1 MPADPHVVAV
11 LALDGVVGF
20 DLAIPCQVFG
30 LTRLPGGDYPYQV
43 RVCGTAPTVAATA
56 GGVDY
61 YRIAAPNG
69 LDAAEEADTI
79 VVPGFPACRTAPPE
93 VLALL
98 RSAAARN
105 ARTVS
110 ICTGAFVLA
119 DAGLLSGHRATT
131 HWAAAAELARRHPD
145 IDVEPAAL
153 YLGDGRTFTSAGV
166 AAGLDLC
173 LHLVRRDHGAAVA
186 ASAARSV
193 VMAPTRDGNQAQFI
207 PPPAPTTVEGSLA
220 TTLDWM
226 GEHAAEPL
234 TLADIA
240 RHANLSTRTLG
251 RRFREQTGTT
261 PLHWLATRRL
271 HLARELLETTDLPI
285 PTVAERSGHGSGT
298 ALRVHFDRE
307 LRTSPQRYRQ
317 TFRMSSRSEDHADR

>member
-43 RVCGTAPTVAATA
+43 RVCGTAPSVTATA

-61 YRIAAPNG
+61 YRIAAPNA

-79 VVPGFPACRTAPPE
+79 VVPGVRMRRSTPPE
-93 VLALL
+93 VLDLL
-98 RSAAARN
+98 RGAAARN
-105 ARTVS
+105 VRTIS

-119 DAGLLSGHRATT
+119 DAGLLSGRRATT

-145 IDVEPAAL
+145 VEVDAAAL

-186 ASAARSV
+186 ASTARAV
-193 VMAPTRDGNQAQFI
+193 VMAPTRDGDQAQFI
-207 PPPAPTTVEGSLA
+207 PPPPPTTGDGSLA
-220 TTLDWM
+220 ATLAWM
-226 GEHAAEPL
+226 HEHAAEPL

-240 RHANLSTRTLG
+240 RHANLSTRTLT

-261 PLHWLATRRL
+261 PLHWLARRRL

-285 PTVAERSGHGSGT
+285 PAVAERSGHGSAT
-298 ALRVHFDRE
+298 ALRTHFDRE
-307 LRTSPQRYRQ
+307 LHTSPQRYRQ
-317 TFRMSSRSEDHADR
+317 TFRPSTGQRSHEW

>member
-43 RVCGTAPTVAATA
+43 RVCGTATSVTATA
-56 GGVDY
+56 GGVGY
-61 YRIAAPNG
+61 YRVEAPYD
-69 LDAAEEADTI
+69 LDAAEEASTI
-79 VVPGFPACRTAPPE
+79 VVPGISSPWRTPPE
-93 VLALL
+93 VLDLL
-98 RSAAARN
+98 RTAAERG

-110 ICTGAFVLA
+110 ICTGAFALA
-119 DAGLLSGHRATT
+119 DAGLLSGRRATT
-131 HWAAAAELARRHPD
+131 HWAAAAELGRRHPD
-145 IDVEPAAL
+145 VDVDAGAL
-153 YLGDGRTFTSAGV
+153 YLGDGRVFTSAGV

-186 ASAARSV
+186 ASTARTV

-207 PPPAPTTVEGSLA
+207 PPPPATGNGSLA
-220 TTLDWM
+220 ATLDWM
-226 GEHAAEPL
+226 REHATRSL

-240 RHANLSTRTLG
+240 HHANLSTRTLT

-261 PLHWLATRRL
+261 PLNWLAQQRL
-271 HLARELLETTDLPI
+271 HLARELLETTDLPV
-285 PTVAERSGHGSGT
+285 PTVAERSGHGSAN
-298 ALRVHFDRE
+298 ALRAHFDRE
-307 LRTSPQRYRQ
+307 LHTSPHRYRQ
-317 TFRMSSRSEDHADR
+317 NFRLRSHDEVSARS